1 MAGTIIADY
10 IRTDANKLSLNVG
23 NTTFAT
29 INAGGFYSNTGVQII
44 SAVGTINAA
53 SITSGTVGTLQL
65 ADNAVTSTKI
75 ASIANTVVTTS
86 LGYTPVNPTY
96 AQLNRLGTFSINAD
110 GFTAITFEEMPVAS
124 GISYSGANITF
135 SRTGIYLITAGFRFG
150 TGGDIWTAC
159 RLYGDGATKGY
170 GYGTGNAVNDA
181 GPVSWQF
188 LANITN
194 TTTTYQIQV
203 GRLGGGLNSADPVIG
218 DAASFAATISK
229 VA

>member
-29 INAGGFYSNTGVQII
+29 INAMGLLSNTGVQII
-44 SAVGTINAA
+44 DQNGQLPASSVGT
-53 SITSGTVGTLQL
+53 SQL
-65 ADNAVTSTKI
+65 ANNAVTSSKI
-75 ASIANTVVTTS
+75 ASISDSVIAAG
-86 LGYTPVNPTY
+86 LGFTPFQATY
-96 AQLNRLGTFSINAD
+96 AQLNRQGTFTINAN

-135 SRTGIYLITAGFRFG
+135 SRTGVYLITAGFRWG
-150 TGGDIWTAC
+150 VAGDIWTTC
-159 RLYGDGATKGY
+159 RVFGDGATKGF
-170 GYGTGNAVNDA
+170 GYGTGNPTNDA

-194 TTTTYQIQV
+194 IATTYQIQI
-203 GRLGGGLNSADPVIG
+203 GRLDGSIQAADPVIG
-218 DAASFAATISK
+218 DAASFAATLTK
-229 VA
+229 VG

>member
-29 INAGGFYSNTGVQII
+29 INAGGFYSNTGTQII
-44 SAVGTINAA
+44 NQNGLVTLADGQITTAKIADAA
-53 SITSGTVGTLQL
+53 ITS
-65 ADNAVTSTKI
+65 SKI
-75 ASIANTVVTTS
+75 ANISSSVVTTS

-96 AQLNRLGTFSINAD
+96 AQLNRLGTFTINAD

-159 RLYGDGATKGY
+159 RLYGDSATKGY
-170 GYGTGNAVNDA
+170 GYGTGNPTNDP

-194 TTTTYQIQV
+194 TAVTYQIQV
-203 GRLGGGLNSADPVIG
+203 GRLGGTLNAADPVIT
-218 DAASFAATISK
+218 DAASFAATLTK